1 MFIFFVC
8 VCFVLFP
15 LAAFVY
21 VFVSCVCERECAYV
35 SVPSDTIFAFALILS
50 FPPPCIR
57 TFICIYVLCSDVHQH
72 LFLRQVSVNV
82 CMLLGASCVDSGG
95 GGGCLSSLAHFRISL
110 FVFLL
115 TCPFP
120 SISLPSPRYF
130 SLCVPSFHLVFL

>member
-1 MFIFFVC
+1 M
-8 VCFVLFP
+8 
-15 LAAFVY
+15 Y

-95 GGGCLSSLAHFRISL
+95 GGGVPVLFGPFSYLSLRVPADLPLPLYLSPLSS
-110 FVFLL
+110 VFFSMRSF
-115 TCPFP
+115 FP
-120 SISLPSPRYF
+120 SRF
-130 SLCVPSFHLVFL
+130 SLCLTSFLSLHLRL